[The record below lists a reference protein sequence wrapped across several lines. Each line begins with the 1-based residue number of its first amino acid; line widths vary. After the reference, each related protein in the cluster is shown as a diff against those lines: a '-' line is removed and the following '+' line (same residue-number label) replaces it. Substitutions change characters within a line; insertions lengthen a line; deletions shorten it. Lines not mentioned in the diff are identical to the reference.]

1 MVESDCVIYRTDQGE
16 CISLLPADHVAKYG
30 LVPQAIVGQVVGDTE
45 AGRSLTPSTFVEN
58 RAFHDFLHRVV
69 ERHAPTIVEFT
80 DEARRQRD
88 GWIYVVDQ
96 RTPTPGGRVPPEDV
110 IGGFE
115 VRSGH
120 LVARSYQPIPSHQLM
135 TERGFFDL
143 GDELQGRLVS
153 ELEQLRVA

>member
-1 MVESDCVIYRTDQGE
+1 M
-16 CISLLPADHVAKYG
+16 
-30 LVPQAIVGQVVGDTE
+30 
-45 AGRSLTPSTFVEN
+45 
-58 RAFHDFLHRVV
+58 
-69 ERHAPTIVEFT
+69 
-80 DEARRQRD
+80 
-88 GWIYVVDQ
+88 
-96 RTPTPGGRVPPEDV
+96 

-153 ELEQLRVA
+153 ELVQLRVA